1 MYGEVDSFSVIRF
14 AHAVFQKI
22 ISLDVGYL
30 IEVRDSR
37 NNRAHTLCPMLGSCV
52 APKNLNTRTK
62 SPVLAKMQRLKS

>member
-14 AHAVFQKI
+14 AHAVFRQI

-37 NNRAHTLCPMLGSCV
+37 KQQSSYITLNAWELR
-52 APKNLNTRTK
+52 RT
-62 SPVLAKMQRLKS
+62 

>member
-14 AHAVFQKI
+14 AHAVFRKI

-37 NNRAHTLCPMLGSCV
+37 
-52 APKNLNTRTK
+52 K
-62 SPVLAKMQRLKS
+62 Q